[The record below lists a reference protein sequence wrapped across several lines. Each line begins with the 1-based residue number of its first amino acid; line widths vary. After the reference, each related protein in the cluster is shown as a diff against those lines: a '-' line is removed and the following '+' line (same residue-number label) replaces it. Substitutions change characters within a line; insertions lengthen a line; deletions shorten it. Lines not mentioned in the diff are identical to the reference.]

1 MEAYLTYENIT
12 WAWII
17 IGLIV
22 FVVLQKI
29 TAPYGRHSTN
39 SWGPMVSNRVG
50 WIMMELPVLLVLYGF
65 LLVYGKWPSN
75 PVIVF
80 VALFSIHYVNRSLI
94 FPFRIKTRGKK
105 MPFLI
110 ACSAIFFNLMN
121 GSLLGYYFTRFD
133 WYTNVWFTDPRFI
146 TGTLLFITGWAINI
160 WADEKLMN
168 LRKPGETGYKI
179 PKGGLFNYISAP
191 NLFGEVIEWAGFAI
205 LTWSLPGLT
214 FFLWTCAN
222 LLPRAVSHHKWYRE
236 HFSDYPRERKA
247 VIPFVW

>member
-1 MEAYLTYENIT
+1 MESYLTYENIT

-17 IGLIV
+17 VGLIV

-29 TAPYGRHSTN
+29 TAPYGRHSKS

-65 LLVYGKWPSN
+65 LLTYGKWPSN

-80 VALFSIHYVNRSLI
+80 VVLFSVHYINRSLV

-105 MPFLI
+105 MPLLI

-133 WYTNVWFTDPRFI
+133 EYTNAWFSDPRFI
-146 TGTLLFITGWAINI
+146 IGTLLFVTGWIINI

-236 HFSDYPRERKA
+236 HFSEYPRERKA